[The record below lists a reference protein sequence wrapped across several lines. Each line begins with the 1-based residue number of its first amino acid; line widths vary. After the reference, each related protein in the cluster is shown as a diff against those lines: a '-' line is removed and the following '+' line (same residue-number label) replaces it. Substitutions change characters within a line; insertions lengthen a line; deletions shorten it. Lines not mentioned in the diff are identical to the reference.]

1 MIFAG
6 KLKNFTE
13 KLKKFQKY
21 SISGK
26 FIYFGCLN
34 YGEKGSLLYADK
46 LSDRDFISNAH
57 AKMCRLK

>member
-26 FIYFGCLN
+26 FIYTGSLN
-34 YGEKGSLLYADK
+34 CGEKGSLRFK
-46 LSDRDFISNAH
+46 PHWKNVSD
-57 AKMCRLK
+57 